1 MPKPDKITY
10 KGKTMSV
17 RKWAQRLNI
26 STEGLSCR
34 LKKGLA
40 QKWSEK
46 NGHWL
51 KCISCSKLTKIEGA
65 VKNGEREQ
73 KESWVSVQGQGGVG
87 GN

>member
-10 KGKTMSV
+10 KGKTMSI

-40 QKWSEK
+40 LHQA
-46 NGHWL
+46 L
-51 KCISCSKLTKIEGA
+51 KPRDIYTPRGIGK
-65 VKNGEREQ
+65 
-73 KESWVSVQGQGGVG
+73 
-87 GN
+87 